1 MKRETIIHA
10 WSPYSRKKIRRQRL
24 QTTVI
29 ATLVCA
35 AAVIGAA
42 SAFGIVVM
50 ELHSSLQIVL

>member
-1 MKRETIIHA
+1 MKRETIIPT

-29 ATLVCA
+29 AILVCA
-35 AAVIGAA
+35 VA
-42 SAFGIVVM
+42 AFGAVSALYIVVM